1 MRTILLSSLA
11 LALVGCSPPAAD
23 TGESDQA
30 PQSAT
35 ASASPPETAA
45 PPPEASPP
53 TPADNGASAVA
64 QAPYNNVPANVSVSV
79 PRSDMHA
86 GTFGLREV
94 ARVCG
99 EVPKEHNFAAVPTF
113 IVQLYPDNGPP
124 PRGVGEVTDVTFDS
138 KELVGGVTTSSKFHL
153 SLSLQSTAIGS
164 PYALVLD
171 TSQPNMSGVAKLRT
185 LGPGKL
191 ELVVDGTNDRGE
203 VVTMTLICGPKES

>member
-124 PRGVGEVTDVTFDS
+124 PRGAGNASADIGTS
-138 KELVGGVTTSSKFHL
+138 AAPRPAACSRRTSS
-153 SLSLQSTAIGS
+153 SDTAG
-164 PYALVLD
+164 
-171 TSQPNMSGVAKLRT
+171 TSAARAAAASCISARRARM
-185 LGPGKL
+185 
-191 ELVVDGTNDRGE
+191 RGE
-203 VVTMTLICGPKES
+203 AS